1 MGNKCRPGQTPCCA
15 KLTIFYKT
23 TLELLNYLPKLDL
36 IDSIVSHKLI
46 NHIAIFATIEDQP
59 LFSTEFF

>member
-15 KLTIFYKT
+15 NLTISYKT
-23 TLELLNYLPKLDL
+23 TLELLNYLLELDL

-46 NHIAIFATIEDQP
+46 NHVAIFTTIEYQP
-59 LFSTEFF
+59 LFSRELF